1 MWSVGRRE
9 VSVMTHLILTTP
21 LGVDYGRRLKEQAI
35 TPLRLS
41 VVVRAAPTPGCRR
54 RQGVLGLVGAAL
66 AVTVLVGTGAAAS
79 AGLRQADRG
88 TSGAE
93 IFI

>member
-9 VSVMTHLILTTP
+9 VSVMTHLILTARV
-21 LGVDYGRRLKEQAI
+21 GVDYGRPLREQAI
-35 TPLRLS
+35 TPLRLF
-41 VVVRAAPTPGCRR
+41 VVVRVAPTPGWRR
-54 RQGVLGLVGAAL
+54 RQAVLGLLRAAL

-88 TSGAE
+88 SSGAE
-93 IFI
+93 VFI